1 MEELKVTTNTEEG
14 VSIAHVSGY
23 IDASTNMN
31 FGLELN
37 NLLDQ
42 GVKFLV
48 LETSGIAYIN
58 SQGIGVLVSIVKKI
72 EKLNGKICFL
82 NPSNEIKHII
92 ELTGLT
98 QIFILFF
105 DKKEAIAYCKQV

>member
-1 MEELKVTTNTEEG
+1 MQELKVTTNTEEG
-14 VSIAHVSGY
+14 ISIVHVNGY
-23 IDASTNMN
+23 IDASANMN

-37 NLLDQ
+37 SLLEQ
-42 GVKFLV
+42 ELKFLV
-48 LETSGIAYIN
+48 LETSGIEYIN

-72 EKLNGKICFL
+72 EKLDGKICFL
-82 NPSNEIKHII
+82 NPSDEIKHII

-98 QIFILFF
+98 QIFTLFF